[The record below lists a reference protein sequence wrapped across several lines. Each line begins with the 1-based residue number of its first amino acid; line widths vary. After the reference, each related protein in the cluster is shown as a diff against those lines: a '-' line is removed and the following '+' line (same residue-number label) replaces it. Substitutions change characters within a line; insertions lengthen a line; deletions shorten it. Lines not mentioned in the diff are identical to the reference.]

1 MAIISSIRKRGGILV
16 GIIAVALLSFVL
28 GDVFISGQSMFGS
41 EQNMGE
47 IAGNPISVIAFDNEV
62 QYIADVQKERRKQ
75 AALDEETLSAIRD
88 NVWEKFVKNLALK
101 PQFTV
106 AGISVSD
113 AEIKELILG
122 NDPDPLVVNYFSDP
136 QTQQLIPYF
145 RDQMTGK
152 LNPASVKTYVDSLP
166 EQEKFRWTE
175 FEEALRDA
183 HMQNKYLSLV
193 KKGIYVTTIQ
203 AKEEYQNLNTTV
215 SFKYMVKP
223 YSSLADS
230 LVEINDRDKL
240 KFYNENRY
248 KFKQQASRK
257 LEYLIFDIKPV
268 EQDFLEV
275 KTQMEN
281 LAEEWKSFKEE
292 KEDSLFVV
300 REGESRWFDT
310 TFYEKG
316 QLPLKIDSLAHA
328 SEKGTLLPIYIEN
341 NQYKLSK
348 VINHKSLPDSVKA
361 RHILIKVE
369 QGDTLGKKIVNTR
382 IDSIKNVITKQK
394 NFAELAAKFGEDGTK
409 EKGGDLGW
417 FGVGAMV
424 QEFQYACFHGKK
436 GDLFTVYTQFGWH
449 VIEITDQSPYSLR
462 TQVATIDLTI
472 EPGTKTRQDIYN
484 KAVDF
489 ITKYHSSETFEKGV
503 EEEHL
508 VKRFADPLKENDKV
522 IAGIENPREIIRWAF
537 NSEKG
542 AVTTEPFS
550 FPDKYVVA
558 HLSEIREEGIAPIDQ
573 KKEEVEIG
581 ARKMKKA
588 EKFIEEM
595 NKIGASSI
603 EDFGSKMNLSV
614 LTGDGA
620 NFTSYSVPNIGKEM
634 NVYGPLFS
642 LKEGQT
648 SKPINGESG
657 VYVVKVEKIT
667 PAPPT
672 TDYSAAKNQ
681 AKNNFTYR
689 ADMEVVEALK
699 KLAEIQDN
707 RAKFF

>member
-1 MAIISSIRKRGGILV
+1 MAIISRIRKRAGILV
-16 GIIAVALLSFVL
+16 GIIAVALFSFVL
-28 GDVFISGQSMFGS
+28 GDIFISGQSMFGS
-41 EQNMGE
+41 EQNVGE

-62 QYIADVQKERRKQ
+62 QYIADVQKERRQQ
-75 AALDEETLSAIRD
+75 AALDEETMSAIRD
-88 NVWEKFVKNLALK
+88 NVWDKFVKNLALK

-145 RDQMTGK
+145 RDQITGK
-152 LNPASVKTYVDSLP
+152 LKASSVKTYVDSLP
-166 EQEKFRWTE
+166 EQEKFRWAE
-175 FEEALRDA
+175 FEDALRDSR
-183 HMQNKYLSLV
+183 MQNKYLSLV
-193 KKGIYVTTIQ
+193 KKGIYVTSIQ

-215 SFKYMVKP
+215 SFKYILKP

-230 LVEINDRDKL
+230 LVQIDDQDKL
-240 KFYNENRY
+240 KFYNENQY
-248 KFKQQASRK
+248 KFKQEASRK
-257 LEYLIFDIKPV
+257 LEYVVFDIKPV
-268 EQDFLEV
+268 DQDFLEV
-275 KTQMEN
+275 RTQMEG
-281 LAEEWKSFKEE
+281 LAEEWKQIKDE
-292 KEDSLFVV
+292 KEDSLFTV

-310 TFYEKG
+310 TFYGKG
-316 QLPLKIDSLAHA
+316 QLPVEIDSIAHA
-328 SEKGTLLPIYIEN
+328 SEKGSVLPIYIEN
-341 NQYKLSK
+341 NKYKLSK
-348 VINHKSLPDSVKA
+348 VINHESTPDSVKA

-369 QGDTLGKKIVNTR
+369 QGDTIAKKSVKVR
-382 IDSIKNVITKQK
+382 IDSIKNVIAKQK
-394 NFAELAAKFGEDGTK
+394 NFADLAAKFGEDGTK

-436 GDLFTVYTQFGWH
+436 GDLLTVYTQFGWH
-449 VIEITDQSPYSLR
+449 VIDITDQSPYSIK
-462 TQVATIDLTI
+462 TQVATIDRTI

-489 ITKYHSSETFEKGV
+489 ITKYHTTETFEKGI
-503 EEEHL
+503 EEQNL
-508 VKRFADPLKENDKV
+508 VKRIADPLKQNDKA

-537 NSEKG
+537 DSEKG

-558 HLSEIREEGIAPIDQ
+558 HLAEIREEGIAPIEQ

-588 EKFIEEM
+588 EKFIEEI
-595 NKIGASSI
+595 NKTGAKAI
-603 EDFGSKMNLSV
+603 EEYGVKLNLPV
-614 LTGDGA
+614 LSGDGA
-620 NFTSYSVPNIGKEM
+620 NFTSYSIPNIGREM

-648 SKPINGESG
+648 SKPIKGETG

-672 TDYSAAKNQ
+672 TDYSTAKTQ

>member
-1 MAIISSIRKRGGILV
+1 MAIISRIRKRAGILV
-16 GIIAVALLSFVL
+16 GIIAVALFSFVL
-28 GDVFISGQSMFGS
+28 GDIFISGQSMFGS
-41 EQNMGE
+41 EQNVGE

-62 QYIADVQKERRKQ
+62 QYIADVQKERRQQ
-75 AALDEETLSAIRD
+75 AALDEETMSAIRD
-88 NVWEKFVKNLALK
+88 NVWDKFVKNLALK

-145 RDQMTGK
+145 RDQITGK
-152 LNPASVKTYVDSLP
+152 LKASSVKTYVDSLP
-166 EQEKFRWTE
+166 EQEKFRWAE
-175 FEEALRDA
+175 FEDALRDSR
-183 HMQNKYLSLV
+183 MQNKYLSLV
-193 KKGIYVTTIQ
+193 KKGIYVTSIQ

-215 SFKYMVKP
+215 SFKYILKP

-230 LVEINDRDKL
+230 LVQIDDQDKL
-240 KFYNENRY
+240 KFYNENQY
-248 KFKQQASRK
+248 KFKQEASRK
-257 LEYLIFDIKPV
+257 LEYVVFDIKPV
-268 EQDFLEV
+268 DQDFLEV
-275 KTQMEN
+275 RTQMEG
-281 LAEEWKSFKEE
+281 LAEEWKQIKDE
-292 KEDSLFVV
+292 KEDSLFTV

-310 TFYEKG
+310 TFYGKD
-316 QLPLKIDSLAHA
+316 QLPVEIDSIAHA
-328 SEKGTLLPIYIEN
+328 SEKGSVLPIYIEN
-341 NQYKLSK
+341 NKYKLSK
-348 VINHKSLPDSVKA
+348 VINHESTPDSVKA

-369 QGDTLGKKIVNTR
+369 QGDTIAKKSVKVR
-382 IDSIKNVITKQK
+382 IDSIKNVIAKQK
-394 NFAELAAKFGEDGTK
+394 NFADLAAKFGEDGTK

-436 GDLFTVYTQFGWH
+436 GDLLTVYTQFGWH
-449 VIEITDQSPYSLR
+449 VIEITDQSPYSIK
-462 TQVATIDLTI
+462 TQVATIDRTI

-489 ITKYHSSETFEKGV
+489 ITKYHTTETFEKGI
-503 EEEHL
+503 EEQNL
-508 VKRFADPLKENDKV
+508 VKRIADPLKQNDKA

-537 NSEKG
+537 DSEKG

-558 HLSEIREEGIAPIDQ
+558 HLAEIREEGIAPIEQ

-588 EKFIEEM
+588 EKFIEEI
-595 NKIGASSI
+595 NKTGAKAI
-603 EDFGSKMNLSV
+603 EEYGAKLNLPV
-614 LTGDGA
+614 LSGDGA
-620 NFTSYSVPNIGKEM
+620 NFTSYSIPNIGREM

-648 SKPINGESG
+648 SKPIKGETG

-672 TDYSAAKNQ
+672 TDYSTAKTQ